1 MTTLQ
6 KTNTPQEDGSMRDA
20 IRKRVES
27 DHLRVPR
34 GQVYMKGQQDQSPNG
49 PIARL
54 QEMLREQ
61 GLLSDDDIRRDGQGR
76 FNDRTQRGLMALQ
89 QELKER
95 GLYNGE
101 INGRYGPGT
110 AEAFAQLREKQLEEE
125 INRRRGNADTKGHE
139 TDGGKSQ
146 ESPGCTP
153 PGGCINTPNSGGLP
167 ETPNPCQP
175 SIDELLKPS
184 DRQPPQGGV
193 QNMQGRRVD
202 RNANREAEDRARREA
217 SKLKPNPQI
226 SQGTDCPPGTEPR
239 NNAPARP
246 NPPSREILF

>member
-1 MTTLQ
+1 
-6 KTNTPQEDGSMRDA
+6 MRDA
-20 IRKRVES
+20 IRRRVES

-34 GQVYMKGQQDQSPNG
+34 GQVYMKGQQDQSSNG

-61 GLLSDDDIRRDGQGR
+61 GLLTDDDIRRDGQGR

-89 QELKER
+89 QELKDR
-95 GLYNGE
+95 GLYKGE

-110 AEAFAQLREKQLEEE
+110 AEAFAQLRENQLQEE
-125 INRRRGNADTKGHE
+125 IDRRRGNADTKGHG
-139 TDGGKSQ
+139 TDGSTSQ
-146 ESPGCTP
+146 GSPGCAP
-153 PGGCINTPNSGGLP
+153 SSGCTADSSSGLP
-167 ETPNPCQP
+167 NTPNPCQP
-175 SIDELLKPS
+175 SIEELLKPS

-239 NNAPARP
+239 HIAPARP
-246 NPPSREILF
+246 NTSLPEILM